1 MQLSPGFRV
10 RRPERFVLLSFAL
23 HVDLFGPVRALLRG
37 GQPGRVRRRGPR
49 GGRHV
54 SLAVA
59 LGLLPDGIAACT
71 VLRGPCQ
78 HHASIDL
85 QVPHGQGRFCSRARL
100 HPRAWERYAA
110 VDVAL
115 TFRLGKTETL
125 QSDNQYSL
133 TLNSIDHKYLCIHPV
148 LLI

>member
-1 MQLSPGFRV
+1 MQSSPGFRV
-10 RRPERFVLLSFAL
+10 RSSERFVSPSFTL
-23 HVDLFGPVRALLRG
+23 QVDLYGPVRARYAAAKLSVCGL
-37 GQPGRVRRRGPR
+37 GPR
-49 GGRHV
+49 GGRHG
-54 SLAVA
+54 SLAVG